1 MCRMGATRIHS
12 TANPAAGALTPEE
25 LTQAF
30 LHCRYQLQV
39 IIYRTTGSWDEAQA
53 LTQEVFL
60 RAFRA
65 RHGFTRQASVTTWL
79 TRIAINIGLESRRR
93 MRPNLYSAEQPGIA
107 DEVGSVPFDGP
118 SPEDF
123 LLEHAQSEFVQ
134 DLLATLSPQLRQAVI
149 YRYLRGMS
157 LAEIVDRTGVKAT
170 TMKAR
175 LNRALR
181 HLRKHIRR
189 SSFPIVAANLPN
201 LVAEA

>member
-1 MCRMGATRIHS
+1 MGAQRFATAHSS
-12 TANPAAGALTPEE
+12 TAAGSLTPEE
-25 LTQAF
+25 LTQDF
-30 LHCRYQLQV
+30 LRCRYQLQV

-93 MRPNLYSAEQPGIA
+93 VRPNLYSTDQPGIA
-107 DEVGSVPFDGP
+107 DEVGSVACNAP

-134 DLLATLSPQLRQAVI
+134 DLLATLSPQLRQAVT

-189 SSFPIVAANLPN
+189 SSFPLVAAHLPN